1 MTVDKSAMAS
11 VDAGNAAD
19 SASGDVVA
27 IQESI
32 LKAALEAFAQRGFD
46 GVSVRE
52 LNRQIGV
59 SHNLVHYYFR
69 SKDALW
75 RAAIDYGL
83 RPTVEAWSHE
93 PLVPTDDPVEVMQ
106 RGLRRFL
113 EVTVRC
119 PAVQRIMEHE
129 GAVGG
134 PRLDYIAE
142 RYILPYLTSLVRFE
156 GTTEME
162 KRGLNLASVV
172 MLTMSGATAFF
183 TQAALARKIGGP
195 DPFSEDGIER
205 HIRTMT
211 TLLFYGVLGRP
222 PETSSPPKPNKQ
234 E

>member
-1 MTVDKSAMAS
+1 MI
-11 VDAGNAAD
+11 AGKGAAAD
-19 SASGDVVA
+19 TVEEVSDDVVA

-32 LKAALEAFAQRGFD
+32 LKTALEAFAQRGFD

-69 SKDALW
+69 SKEALW

-83 RPTVEAWSHE
+83 RPTVDAWNHE
-93 PLVPTDDPVEVMQ
+93 PLVPTDDPVEIMQ
-106 RGLRRFL
+106 LGLRRFL

-119 PAVQRIMEHE
+119 PSVQRIMEHE

-142 RYILPYLTSLVRFE
+142 RYMLPYLTSLVRFE
-156 GTTEME
+156 ETTEME

-172 MLTMSGATAFF
+172 MLTTSGATAFF

-195 DPFSEDGIER
+195 DPFSEEGIER

-222 PETSSPPKPNKQ
+222 PEKALPPKPNNR